1 MHYVLCSFVSTA
13 VRALGSHD
21 RAGAPTITQYDQWG
35 HRVDLLTTSEAWRDL
50 KAFAQKEGIPAI
62 FYERKYGP
70 HSRVYGYAKALMMV
84 GDAHVVSVTSHV
96 LFLDTYCLPGI
107 LSPEHDRR
115 CCPCDTT
122 HGNSSY
128 EAGYTSKVDK
138 VTKLLRSMLIPN
150 NTIPSSRN
158 SSGAFTSGQW
168 MTEVS
173 PSSILHSFS

>member
-96 LFLDTYCLPGI
+96 LFLDTYFCQVFCPLSMTDGAARVIQLMGTPAMKQDILP
-107 LSPEHDRR
+107 R
-115 CCPCDTT
+115 
-122 HGNSSY
+122 
-128 EAGYTSKVDK
+128 
-138 VTKLLRSMLIPN
+138 LI
-150 NTIPSSRN
+150 R
-158 SSGAFTSGQW
+158 
-168 MTEVS
+168 
-173 PSSILHSFS
+173 